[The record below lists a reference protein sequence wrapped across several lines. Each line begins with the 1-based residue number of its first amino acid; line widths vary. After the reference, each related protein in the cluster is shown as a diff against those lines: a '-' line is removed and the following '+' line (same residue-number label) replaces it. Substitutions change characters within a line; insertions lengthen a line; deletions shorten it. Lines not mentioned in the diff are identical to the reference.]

1 MVDSRSEGWSLLRK
15 IRVDL
20 ELNNSSY
27 NVVVVTE
34 IY

>member
-1 MVDSRSEGWSLLRK
+1 MAAALLRK